1 MKKTGSLLIGFLLLV
16 FCSHAQ
22 HKVFQEITR
31 TKTQLIP
38 LKTTTLFN
46 TPVSANTQKALV
58 TNTAAVEFSINQA
71 ELNKLEQKRAPFLN
85 LTIPSSKTNA
95 FELELIPIN
104 IYGPQFKLL
113 NSQNKEVLATKG
125 IHYQGI
131 IKGDSLSLVA
141 LSITNGELNG
151 FISNRNG
158 NHTLGKLK
166 NSKQYILYNDKD
178 LLNKSTAECGAT
190 EEAVKQMV
198 STEVSQTTTNSFVS
212 CVPIQMHL
220 EADHKM
226 YQDHDSS
233 MVSTTNFV
241 TNLFAQVAILY
252 NNDNIAI
259 QIAEIKIWD
268 TIDPF
273 AWTVTFQQQYAAY
286 VNYIGENF
294 NGHLA
299 HLMTGRYLG
308 GGKGEID
315 VLCSKGKSIS
325 SRIDTIVIEVP
336 TYSWSVNQVAH
347 EIGHNIGSPHTHNCS
362 WPGGPIDNCWTPES
376 NGGGTCGSGPP
387 PVNGGTIMSYCHLN
401 GNGINFSHGF
411 GPLPGNLLRSRA
423 QACLGITTA
432 PINLSVINIYKN
444 SAHLLWEHP
453 VGEGDYI
460 VEYKPASS
468 AIWTSKNTS
477 KNGIIITGLIA
488 NTAYDWRVKV
498 DCSTYA
504 TATFTTNNQP
514 PVNYCDVA
522 YQYGCD
528 VWFMKIVAFKVNNVF
543 FSNDNQCPPSGEQTF
558 IFNPIRNLS
567 VGQTQNFTIHLSS
580 VNGPYSQASIW
591 IDFNKNGIFETT
603 DRVFATQDSTNT
615 ATITGSFILP
625 DSTVRQQYTRLRV
638 ILTKEEKALT
648 SCGPYYTGETE
659 DHLINIVGNCQSIV
673 SLHSPVNDIVAG
685 GQTIQALATGGTINA
700 ANQIDGTGTMATYQS
715 AAVNLSPGFK
725 AEKGTI
731 FKAESG
737 GCN

>member
-22 HKVFQEITR
+22 HKVYQEIKRIKTR
-31 TKTQLIP
+31 LTP

-46 TPVSANTQKALV
+46 TPVSANTQKALI
-58 TNTAAVEFSINQA
+58 TNNTAIEFAINQV
-71 ELNKLEQKRAPFLN
+71 ELNKLEQKKAPFLN
-85 LTIPSSKTNA
+85 LSIPFSKQNA
-95 FELELIPIN
+95 FEVELIPIN

-113 NSQNKEVLATKG
+113 NSQNKEVATNKSL
-125 IHYQGI
+125 HYQGI

-141 LSITNGELNG
+141 LSITNGEING

-158 NHTLGKLK
+158 NHILGKLK

-178 LLNKSTAECGAT
+178 LIHGGNVDCGVS
-190 EEAVKQMV
+190 EESIKQIV
-198 STEVSQTTTNSFVS
+198 STEVSQTTANTYVS
-212 CVPIQMHL
+212 CVPIQIHL

-233 MVSTTNFV
+233 MVLTNNFLE
-241 TNLFAQVAILY
+241 NLFAQIAVLY
-252 NNDNIAI
+252 NNENIDI
-259 QIAEIKIWD
+259 QVSEIKIWD

-273 AWTVTFQQQYAAY
+273 AGTVTFQQQYFAY

-299 HLMTGRYLG
+299 HLMSGRYLG

-315 VLCSKGKSIS
+315 QLCNKGKSIS
-325 SRIDTIVIEVP
+325 SRIDTIVVEVP
-336 TYSWSVNQVAH
+336 TYSWSVNQIAH

-362 WPGGPIDNCWTPES
+362 WPGGPIDNCYYKEG
-376 NGGGTCGSGPP
+376 NCGSGPP
-387 PVNGGTIMSYCHLN
+387 PVNGGTIMSYCHLT
-401 GNGINFSHGF
+401 GHGINFSNGF

-432 PINLSVINIYKN
+432 PINLSAINIYKN
-444 SAHLLWEHP
+444 SAHLLWEDS
-453 VGEGDYI
+453 VGEGDYT
-460 VEYKPASS
+460 VEYKPVSS
-468 AIWTSKNTS
+468 GSWTSKTTT
-477 KNGIIITGLIA
+477 KNGMIITGLSP
-488 NTAYDWRVKV
+488 NTVYDWRIKV

-504 TATFTTNNQP
+504 MSTFTTNNQP

-528 VWFMKIVAFKVNNVF
+528 VWFMKIAAFTVNNVY
-543 FSNDNQCPPSGEQTF
+543 FSNDSSCPPSGEQTF
-558 IFNPIRNLS
+558 LFSPIRNFS
-567 VGQTQNFTIHLSS
+567 VGQIQNFTIHTGS
-580 VNGPYSQASIW
+580 VGGSYSQASIW

-603 DRVFATQDSTNT
+603 DRVFATQDSSNT
-615 ATITGSFILP
+615 GTISGAFTIP

-638 ILTKEEKALT
+638 ILTKDEKALT
-648 SCGPYYTGETE
+648 PCGPYYTGETK
-659 DHLINIVGNCQSIV
+659 DYLINITGNCPSIV
-673 SLHSPVNDIVAG
+673 SLHNPVNNIVAG

-700 ANQIDGTGTMATYQS
+700 ANHIDGTGTTAAYQS